1 MSKAFMEDFYQY
13 CIGKKWFIVFV
24 MLVGVSISVIYNF
37 LREDVYESKMTVS
50 IDSEGGA
57 LPIEKMVYK
66 INQKVMFKS
75 IDGKDGVLGEDY
87 SNVNV
92 YANDRKKNG
101 WVDIYV
107 HGKTPDEAKNNCEG
121 IYEHIK
127 YYSENYKN
135 NILEQAH
142 NEEYVSIA
150 KNMAD
155 EALKGVLLS
164 EHTNLSKDNL
174 YNLYIVDRENISSA
188 ENDFLRKEY
197 LYRNLL
203 KYTVRALRQ
212 RSCDF
217 TIVTPPNLPAHPAS
231 KKYSIVVV
239 GSFMISLCFAIVLL
253 LFSFVIKRKKGN
265 IL

>member
-1 MSKAFMEDFYQY
+1 MSKAFWEDFCQY
-13 CIGKKWFIVFV
+13 CIKKKWFIVFV
-24 MLVGVSISVIYNF
+24 MLVSMSISTVYNF
-37 LREDVYESKMTVS
+37 LREDVYESKMTVR
-50 IDSEGGA
+50 IDSEGGL
-57 LPIEKMVYK
+57 LPIEKMVYE

-92 YANDRKKNG
+92 YVNDRNKNG

-142 NEEYVSIA
+142 NKEDVIIA

-164 EHTNLSKDNL
+164 EHTNLSKDD
-174 YNLYIVDRENISSA
+174 LYIVDRENISSE
-188 ENDFLRKEY
+188 ENDFFRKEY

-203 KYTVRALRQ
+203 KYTVRALCQ